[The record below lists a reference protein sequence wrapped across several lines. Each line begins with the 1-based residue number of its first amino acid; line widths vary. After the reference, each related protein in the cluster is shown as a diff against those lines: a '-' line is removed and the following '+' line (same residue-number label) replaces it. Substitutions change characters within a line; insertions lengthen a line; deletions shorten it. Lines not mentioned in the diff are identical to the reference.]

1 VRIIKFRLHLAVN
14 HIASIHF
21 AGMIMEDSS
30 LIAVS
35 SPKSPE
41 ERRRQLESVAIAG
54 EDIKALMAAAKVLVR
69 LG

>member
-1 VRIIKFRLHLAVN
+1 MDNDLLDLANRLCTV
-14 HIASIHF
+14 

-35 SPKSPE
+35 SPKCLE
-41 ERRRQLESVAIAG
+41 ERCRQLESVAMAG

>member
-1 VRIIKFRLHLAVN
+1 MDNDLLDLANRLCTV
-14 HIASIHF
+14 

-35 SPKSPE
+35 SPTSPQ
-41 ERRRQLESVAIAG
+41 ERRRQIENVALAG
-54 EDIKALMAAAKVLVR
+54 DDIKALMAATKVLVR

>member
-1 VRIIKFRLHLAVN
+1 MDNDLLDLANRLCTV
-14 HIASIHF
+14 

-35 SPKSPE
+35 SPKSPR
-41 ERRRQLESVAIAG
+41 ERNRQIEIVVVAG
-54 EDIKALMAAAKVLVR
+54 EDIKTLMAAAKVLVR

>member
-14 HIASIHF
+14 LIASIHF

-35 SPKSPE
+35 SPKSPQD
-41 ERRRQLESVAIAG
+41 RDRQIENVAVAG
-54 EDIKALMAAAKVLVR
+54 EDIKAFIAAAKVLVR